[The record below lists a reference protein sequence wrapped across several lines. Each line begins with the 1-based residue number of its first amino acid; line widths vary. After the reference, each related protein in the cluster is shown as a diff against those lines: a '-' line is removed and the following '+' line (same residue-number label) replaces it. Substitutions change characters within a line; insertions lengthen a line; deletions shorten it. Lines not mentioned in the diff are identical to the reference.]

1 MSKKV
6 SLRFPHSNVSVLSF
20 CHGAEEQCLLGWIT
34 IVSMRLLINK
44 ISCSSVSES
53 KHSINS
59 TSALQGSC
67 GQVLFNVSLVLTVR
81 LVMSFSLWRIK
92 MYFAS
97 VHCNKTFFFGIISL
111 TSALQCSLPSW
122 TKLGSCYKLL
132 THKPGNLLTRRLQTV
147 YWVTSVPFSLP
158 QCLSWFYHLESPTTH
173 AVKINYNA
181 TCGCSHT
188 NMSYSAVSDITFW
201 RAVRQV
207 SRSVSIFFFY
217 Q

>member
-97 VHCNKTFFFGIISL
+97 VHCNKTFFFWYHFTDLSSSVFFTLLDQTGLLLQITHSQTRQSL
-111 TSALQCSLPSW
+111 NKKAADCLLSNQCAFQSATVSFLILP
-122 TKLGSCYKLL
+122 LGVAN
-132 THKPGNLLTRRLQTV
+132 H
-147 YWVTSVPFSLP
+147 
-158 QCLSWFYHLESPTTH
+158 
-173 AVKINYNA
+173 
-181 TCGCSHT
+181 TCC
-188 NMSYSAVSDITFW
+188 
-201 RAVRQV
+201 
-207 SRSVSIFFFY
+207 
-217 Q
+217 